1 MLIKEVQIDKII
13 ERKIYKKHGVI
24 FYEVKNGLLSNP
36 YVKKTKDDRYIA
48 ITTFS
53 IFITVIFTYENR
65 IVDIIT
71 AYPSSKWQIKLFKNK
86 KEGK

>member
-36 YVKKTKDDRYIA
+36 YVKKTKDDRYMA
-48 ITTFS
+48 ITKFS
-53 IFITVIFTYENR
+53 RFITVIFAYENR

-71 AYPSSKWQIKLFKNK
+71 AYPSSEWQIKLFKNK
-86 KEGK
+86 KEAK